1 MHRTPKRGQI
11 QAKLSSMPP
20 QRSQATVYLNAYK
33 IMLEKERLEEEL
45 KKLEARQSQIQQ
57 RLAILNSQIIAE
69 EDITHQQA
77 NTGLKDNT
85 PKFNTIT
92 LEY

>member
-1 MHRTPKRGQI
+1 MHRTPNRGQI

-20 QRSQATVYLNAYK
+20 QRSQARVYLNAYK
-33 IMLEKERLEEEL
+33 MMLEKERLEQEL
-45 KKLEARQSQIQQ
+45 QKLEARRHQIQQ

-69 EDITHQQA
+69 EDTHQQV
-77 NTGLKDNT
+77 NPELEDNT